1 MRNLLFL
8 TILISASASFCQP
21 PLLNAAFQEPNSG
34 ADTDKI
40 SNRSVSS
47 WTQWRGPDRTGIVTD
62 ARLAQLSSLE
72 GLDQRWHVDLAESY
86 SGPII
91 AEGKVFVTE
100 TKDKKTE
107 VVRALDVA
115 TGKEIWAVE
124 WPGSMSVPFF
134 AKSNGD
140 WIRATPIYDEGR
152 LFVPGMLDVL
162 VCLDAKDGKEIWRV
176 DFAQALNSERPAF
189 GNVPSPLIDGEFL
202 YTQSGNA
209 LVKLNKKTG
218 EIVWNSLPQAQD
230 MMSGGA
236 FSSPVLATIAGAR
249 QLVVQTRLELAG
261 VDPENG
267 NVLWK
272 QEVPTFRGMN
282 ILTPVV
288 VGDRVFTSTY
298 QGGSFYFEISQTSGN
313 WQVKE
318 LWKNRQQAYM
328 SSPVIID
335 NHVYMHLRNQRVT
348 CINLET
354 GKDVWVSE
362 GFGKYW
368 SMIAAGNRILAL
380 DETGKLYLLNANA
393 EKFEILDQREVSKQS
408 TWAHLGLCNDQI
420 FVRELKGLSVF
431 QFPTQK

>member
-1 MRNLLFL
+1 
-8 TILISASASFCQP
+8 
-21 PLLNAAFQEPNSG
+21 LNGAFQEPSSG
-34 ADTDKI
+34 ADTDKN

-176 DFAQALNSERPAF
+176 DFAQALNSERPPF

-348 CINLET
+348 CINLDT

>member
-1 MRNLLFL
+1 
-8 TILISASASFCQP
+8 
-21 PLLNAAFQEPNSG
+21 
-34 ADTDKI
+34 
-40 SNRSVSS
+40 
-47 WTQWRGPDRTGIVTD
+47 
-62 ARLAQLSSLE
+62 
-72 GLDQRWHVDLAESY
+72 
-86 SGPII
+86 
-91 AEGKVFVTE
+91 
-100 TKDKKTE
+100 
-107 VVRALDVA
+107 
-115 TGKEIWAVE
+115 
-124 WPGSMSVPFF
+124 
-134 AKSNGD
+134 
-140 WIRATPIYDEGR
+140 
-152 LFVPGMLDVL
+152 
-162 VCLDAKDGKEIWRV
+162 
-176 DFAQALNSERPAF
+176 
-189 GNVPSPLIDGEFL
+189 LIDGEFL

-348 CINLET
+348 CINLDT

>member
-1 MRNLLFL
+1 VRNLLFL
-8 TILISASASFCQP
+8 TILLSASASFCQT
-21 PLLNAAFQEPNSG
+21 PLLNGAFQEPSSG
-34 ADTDKI
+34 ADTDKN

-176 DFAQALNSERPAF
+176 DFAQALNSERPPF

-348 CINLET
+348 CINLDT